1 MTDWSKIV
9 CGDDLISAVK
19 ERSKPFLTKQVSP
32 DVASIEI
39 SNGWTEIK
47 RNKSGKVVTL
57 RKDKKSTDLFENK
70 VWMIF
75 YKMGFTHMNVDNDFV
90 IDLNGNSK
98 QVDVVAMDDE
108 TCILIE
114 CKSSKSLDKTT
125 TFKQEL
131 ESIHGYFSDA
141 CDAIRAKF
149 GERQFKFIF
158 ATENYVIA
166 DDSKDSERMSS
177 FGIYYMNDDATQY
190 YSQLADHLGKAARYQ
205 LLGNLF
211 TNTEIKGIES
221 TVTAIKGVMSDLP
234 YFSFLIEPGRLLK
247 LAYVLHRNE
256 ANHLLMPTY
265 QRLIK
270 KDRLNAIRQFV
281 NGGGYFP
288 NSLIVSI
295 DYKDEGEPF
304 VAFENQ
310 PSSGAIAGTLTL
322 PKKYRSIY
330 VIDGQHRLYGYSDS
344 DMAFSNV
351 VPVVAFIN
359 LPPERQ
365 VAMFMEIN
373 ENQKKVSK
381 ALRNTLNVDLL
392 WKSSNPRERK
402 EALMLKVAEELGDH
416 KRSPLYGRIV
426 TGENST
432 TELRCITTEFIKDA
446 FKDSKFLNEYAK
458 NGEKSRIGT
467 IDKDNNDKTSQI
479 LFSLMCDCFGTVADL
494 LKDEWNKGSQGF
506 LAINNVAYGLIRI
519 FDDIIN
525 IYLSK
530 NGKTFVNDFED
541 AKTFY
546 VVMIL
551 DLCEAI
557 EGMDA
562 QTQAKLKEKGGSAK
576 KTAWRTLQVALNS
589 KNAEFTSDDL
599 QEYIA
604 DYCTDNNPDAE
615 KYLTDIETLL
625 KDRFKAV
632 FGTEPDWLIKYAP
645 ISVATKISS
654 NQVETNLKRKVQGFT
669 EFDTWY
675 FISFNELCEIAMNSS
690 NWTMFA
696 QDILSRPDIKNTK
709 VVAATW
715 MKDLARYKDK
725 VRRKEHITRAEFAQI
740 SAIYNDYFPEAHD
753 ADNQMGG
760 E

>member
-9 CGDDLISAVK
+9 SGDDLVSAAK
-19 ERSKPFLTKQVSP
+19 ERSKTYLTKQVS
-32 DVASIEI
+32 SEI
-39 SNGWTEIK
+39 AAHEIDNGWTEVK
-47 RNKSGKVVTL
+47 RNKSGKIVTL
-57 RKDKKSTDLFENK
+57 KKEKKSSDIFENK
-70 VWMIF
+70 IWMIF
-75 YKMGFTHMNVDNDFV
+75 YKMGFTQMNLDNDFV
-90 IDLNGNSK
+90 LDLNGNTK
-98 QVDVVAMDDE
+98 QVDVLAMDDE
-108 TCILIE
+108 TCVLIE
-114 CKSSKSLDKTT
+114 CKSSKILDKTT

-141 CDAIRAKF
+141 CNAIREQF
-149 GERQFKFIF
+149 GERKFKFIF

-166 DDSKDSERMSS
+166 DDSNDAKRMNS
-177 FGIYYMNDDATQY
+177 FGIYYMNDDATLY
-190 YSQLADHLGKAARYQ
+190 YTQLADHLGKAARYQ

-211 TNTEIKGIES
+211 TNTEIQGIES
-221 TVTAIKGVMSDLP
+221 NVTAIRGEMSELP
-234 YFSFLIEPGRLLK
+234 YFAFLIEPGRLLK

-281 NGGGYFP
+281 NNGGYFP

-295 DYKDEGEPF
+295 DYHEEDGEMFVPF
-304 VAFENQ
+304 DNQ
-310 PSSGAIAGTLTL
+310 SPSGAVAGILTL

-330 VIDGQHRLYGYSDS
+330 VIDGQHRLYGYSES
-344 DMAFSNV
+344 DKAYSNV

-381 ALRNTLNVDLL
+381 SLRNTLNVDLL
-392 WKSSNPRERK
+392 WNSNNPRERK

-426 TGENST
+426 TGENSA
-432 TELRCITTEFIKDA
+432 TELRCITTEYIKDA
-446 FKDSKFLNEYAK
+446 FKDSSFLNDYAR
-458 NGEKSRIGT
+458 NGERIRIGT
-467 IDKDNNDKTSQI
+467 LDKENNDLTSQV
-479 LFSLMCDCFGTVADL
+479 LFSFMCYCFSNVADL
-494 LKDEWNKGSQGF
+494 LKDEWNKGSQGI

-519 FDDIIN
+519 FDDILN
-525 IYLSK
+525 IYLTRH
-530 NGKTFVNDFED
+530 GKSFVDDIEE
-541 AKTFY
+541 AKSHCEA
-546 VVMIL
+546 MIL

-589 KNAEFTSDDL
+589 KNPDFTSEDL

-615 KYLTDIETLL
+615 KYLIEIESLL
-625 KDRFKAV
+625 KDRFKEA
-632 FGTEPDWLIKYAP
+632 FGSDSEWLIHYAP
-645 ISVATKISS
+645 IALATKVSS
-654 NQVETNLKRKVQGFT
+654 NQVETNLRRKVQGL
-669 EFDTWY
+669 EEYDTWY
-675 FISFNELCEIAMNSS
+675 FISFGELCDIAMNSS
-690 NWTMFA
+690 NWTIFA
-696 QDILSRPDIKNTK
+696 QDILSRPNVKNTK
-709 VVAATW
+709 VVVATW
-715 MKDLARYKDK
+715 LKDLARYKDK
-725 VRRKEHITRAEFAQI
+725 IRRKEHITRAEFAQI
-740 SAIYNDYFPEAHD
+740 SEIHNDFFPEDHD
-753 ADNQMGG
+753 TDN
-760 E
+760 